1 MGRIAK
7 YKVSDLEVPQGLLPR
22 VITGTV
28 EEKVKEYAE
37 LMENGV
43 EFDPIK
49 VWERPDGKI
58 WIVDG
63 VHRKKACELI
73 GKAFIEGE
81 ALPIKDELHY
91 RMEAIKY
98 NLKHGLAL
106 KPEERKL
113 CAQQLYLAGVEPED
127 IQRLFGVSDRT
138 IRRWLSDLRQQEK
151 KELKEKIKKLSTQGL
166 TKTQIAKELGISRQL
181 VDYYLQKKD
190 NMSEFS
196 TPTVRSVL
204 DDPEK
209 LAQQEERELLEVEEE
224 EKQKPALWR
233 DSNLLLSTVLY
244 WVGECMPYLE
254 TGSSPEEAVELAGVH
269 PNVREA
275 VLTELKERLEK
286 REQEIA
292 RWVEKCKSY
301 IDAGFEPKKAVS
313 EAGVPEEIKNAVVKK
328 LVGYKNHLY
337 QEEEKAFKAELGPVD
352 SRRRDI
358 ILKAHQLVNA
368 IQEIE
373 RMLKELDAVF
383 LKDPEFQDEANYYGR
398 DQYIR
403 DYLTFIL
410 VRGGWDKAEWFRE
423 ITKRWIRYTLHPSYA
438 EEFIEDMKE
447 QAKLSPEEWEKI
459 SIKYWEENLASEA
472 ELKWKKFCESLGLPV
487 LKEYGGTE

>member
-7 YKVSDLEVPQGLLPR
+7 YKVSDLEIPQGLLPR

-73 GKAFIEGE
+73 GKEFIEGE
-81 ALPIKDELHY
+81 VLPIKDELHY

-113 CAQQLYLAGVEPED
+113 CAQQLYLAGVESGD

-151 KELKEKIKKLSTQGL
+151 KELKEKIRKLSTQGL
-166 TKTQIAKELGISRQL
+166 TKMQIAKELGISRQL

-196 TPTVRSVL
+196 TPTVRSTL
-204 DDPEK
+204 DDPER
-209 LAQQEERELLEVEEE
+209 LFQEEE
-224 EKQKPALWR
+224 EE
-233 DSNLLLSTVLY
+233 LLAVD
-244 WVGECMPYLE
+244 EIA
-254 TGSSPEEAVELAGVH
+254 EEADRELS
-269 PNVREA
+269 
-275 VLTELKERLEK
+275 LKEKIEEAKRLIREEGIVPAEAYK
-286 REQEIA
+286 R
-292 RWVEKCKSY
+292 
-301 IDAGFEPKKAVS
+301 AG
-313 EAGVPEEIKNAVVKK
+313 
-328 LVGYKNHLY
+328 L
-337 QEEEKAFKAELGPVD
+337 
-352 SRRRDI
+352 
-358 ILKAHQLVNA
+358 
-368 IQEIE
+368 
-373 RMLKELDAVF
+373 
-383 LKDPEFQDEANYYGR
+383 
-398 DQYIR
+398 
-403 DYLTFIL
+403 
-410 VRGGWDKAEWFRE
+410 
-423 ITKRWIRYTLHPSYA
+423 
-438 EEFIEDMKE
+438 
-447 QAKLSPEEWEKI
+447 PEEWEKKYEVLRELLGVWE
-459 SIKYWEENLASEA
+459 STEAGRRRIKEELSGLKTEDKPKKKEVNLKSKEELYKEIVDTINLQLRRWQQIEGEEGVIRLLEELLEMYKSGRYKNNPSWRRANGVYLA
-472 ELKWKKFCESLGLPV
+472 EFRRI
-487 LKEYGGTE
+487 